1 MIYFP
6 KCEGKGSFPK
16 SQIKSLILCINK
28 RAWHFVWPDLCPKH
42 LQKLSADMT
51 LGDKEL
57 LQRLSKIFNHLF
69 FLQYSVFTYIND

>member
-6 KCEGKGSFPK
+6 KYEGKGSFPK
-16 SQIKSLILCINK
+16 SKIKSLNLCINK
-28 RAWHFVWPDLCPKH
+28 RAWHSVWPDLCQNH

-57 LQRLSKIFNHLF
+57 LRHLSKIFNYLS
-69 FLQYSVFTYIND
+69 FLQYSVVTYIND